1 MSPPSWKTEKI
12 VYLPLLNHQNGASMQ
27 KQTLQSIKN
36 IWSILKLSFTYFIS
50 GKITKHSASLAY
62 YTIFSLP
69 GMMLIIVTV
78 IKSIYGPDAIAGR
91 LYPEIQGAVGSDA
104 ARQIQ
109 ELIKNAAISG
119 ESVVATTIGIAT
131 LIIGATTMFGEMQDS
146 INLIWNLKVKPK
158 KGWLRM
164 IINRLISFSMVLILG
179 FLLLISFVIS
189 GLVGLLSDHLV
200 SYFPEATLIAVYVI
214 NYLLSFVITA
224 LLFTIIFRVLPD
236 ARIRWK
242 DVMVGA
248 VVTTVLFMIGKFLI
262 GFYMGKSNVGSA
274 YGAAGSIIVIL
285 LWVYYSAIIL
295 YYGVAFTKAYVQHL
309 DHRIY
314 PVNAVW
320 VKEVEISSTRHLN
333 EVEPLP
339 PDK

>member
-1 MSPPSWKTEKI
+1 MK
-12 VYLPLLNHQNGASMQ
+12 
-27 KQTLQSIKN
+27 KQTPKVIKD
-36 IWSILKLSFTYFIS
+36 IWNILKLSFTYFAS
-50 GKITKHSASLAY
+50 GKVTKHSASLAY

-78 IKSIYGPDAIAGR
+78 IKSIYGQDAIAGQ
-91 LYPEIQGAVGSDA
+91 LYPEIQGVVGGDA
-104 ARQIQ
+104 ALQIQ
-109 ELIKNAAISG
+109 ELIKNAAISSK
-119 ESVVATTIGIAT
+119 SVVATVIGIAT
-131 LIIGATTMFGEMQDS
+131 LVIGATTMFGEMQDS

-189 GLVGLLSDHLV
+189 GLVGLLSNYLV
-200 SYFPEATLIAVYVI
+200 SYFPEAALIAVYVI

-224 LLFTIIFRVLPD
+224 LLFAIIFKVLPD
-236 ARIRWK
+236 ARIQWK
-242 DVMVGA
+242 DVTVGA
-248 VVTTVLFMIGKFLI
+248 LVTTVLFMIGKFLI
-262 GFYMGKSNVGSA
+262 GFYMGKSDVGSA

-295 YYGVAFTKAYVQHL
+295 YYGVAFTKAYTQHL
-309 DHRIY
+309 GHRIY

-320 VKEVEISSTRHLN
+320 IKEIEVGATQHLN
-333 EVEPLP
+333 EVEPVQP
-339 PDK
+339 GKSK